1 MTTNLSFLFKLLL
14 RLVSI
19 YLIFKNLNLKLKD
32 EVKYMLVKCSS
43 CKREISANAK
53 YCPKC
58 GGRNFSPLT
67 RILGTVIIIVILL
80 DYIF

>member
-1 MTTNLSFLFKLLL
+1 
-14 RLVSI
+14 
-19 YLIFKNLNLKLKD
+19 
-32 EVKYMLVKCSS
+32 MLVKCSS
-43 CKREISANAK
+43 CKREISASVK

-67 RILGTVIIIVILL
+67 KILGTVIIIVILL